1 MMPTGKSDCDEMTG
15 ECVEITEEMITVS
28 AVEPL
33 EPTVEITVYS
43 EEDIEAE
50 PTIETIENPEIT
62 QDNLERTEAQAVVES
77 TPSEVVTTYME
88 NK

>member
-1 MMPTGKSDCDEMTG
+1 M
-15 ECVEITEEMITVS
+15 
-28 AVEPL
+28 
-33 EPTVEITVYS
+33 
-43 EEDIEAE
+43 EAE